1 MNFTAPVSQ
10 YMSSTLISLAPGD
23 TVSMAIDL
31 FRQHRIHHIL
41 VVRHKELLGI
51 ISTFDINLRNNPD
64 DSFLNEKVEK
74 VMTTGI
80 ATLAPT
86 DRLNVAIQLFSENL
100 FHAIPVVDDNGEAVG
115 ILTTLDIMK
124 ALTMEDNARI
134 MAQ

>member
-10 YMSSTLISLAPGD
+10 FMTNKLITLAPGD
-23 TVSMAIDL
+23 SVSMAIDM
-31 FRQHRIHHIL
+31 FRKHRIHHIL

-51 ISTFDINLRNNPD
+51 LSTFDVNLRGQ
-64 DSFLNEKVEK
+64 DSHSLHEKVEN

-80 ATLAPT
+80 AKLGPE

-100 FHAIPVVDDNGEAVG
+100 FHAIPVVDNDEVVG
-115 ILTTLDIMK
+115 ILTTLDLIRS
-124 ALTMEDNARI
+124 LSVEDNARI